1 MKTFATI
8 STLFLLPF
16 FSLAQSRLTPTQA
29 VKNVMKDVRMG
40 MSLKDFKRNHP
51 KAELDKNAS
60 SDTRIEYLEHPDNGI
75 KEITYYFMRGDNSPF
90 YEVIIEMESEDTR
103 EKVAADLFGT
113 FNHPSKDKHWV
124 IYNGKNDFL
133 TVGWIY
139 EAKVIFAGN
148 VPGNPFENDDMF
160 KVPSDFKK
168 TDMRLCK
175 NSVSEPA
182 KEDGDDDVKPIVKK
196 EKVKPREAKNEGNGT
211 ATVEDYSKAI
221 EAFLETRIK
230 LESSAD
236 SVLLLYPDAVKKPQ
250 TLDYREEYVCT
261 INNNGLK
268 RVSVMTTK
276 GDKGVV
282 YELVFEF
289 DNADSTLVAAENQLT
304 GIPKHPT
311 LDNHWVMFVGDK
323 TSEDYRL
330 VDMAWVY
337 ENKLII
343 GGNLLNSEF
352 EKEEDFKLTDEYVE
366 KWNKEVK
373 GGGKGNEPTP
383 NGNSEK
389 EARLLEQINE
399 YLESAANNFENMVG
413 EELGGNKFDSKIKYD
428 GSEKTII
435 RKNSVGTCRLEATFA
450 SSTIEDAN
458 FVYDEQFSG
467 IEKLEALAYR
477 LVKKTETGKS
487 ETGRTYVWDVQTLDD
502 VSTGMIMKLQTYKT
516 STGSFAVKLEIG
528 K

>member
-8 STLFLLPF
+8 SMLFLLPF
-16 FSLAQSRLTPTQA
+16 FSTAQSRLMPTQA

-40 MSLKDFKRNHP
+40 MSLKDFKRSHP

-60 SDTRIEYLEHPDNGI
+60 SDTRIEWLEHPDDGI

-103 EKVAADLFGT
+103 EKVAADIFGT
-113 FNHPSKDKHWV
+113 FNHPAKEKHWV

-175 NSVSEPA
+175 NSNSKPA
-182 KEDGDDDVKPIVKK
+182 KEDDDDVQPIVKK
-196 EKVKPREAKNEGNGT
+196 EEVKPDDSKNEGNGT
-211 ATVEDYSKAI
+211 ATVEDYGKAI

-230 LESSAD
+230 LELAAD
-236 SVLLLYPDAVKKPQ
+236 SVLILYPDAVKKPQ

-289 DNADSTLVAAENQLT
+289 DNADSTLAATEGQLT

-383 NGNSEK
+383 NGNPEK
-389 EARLLEQINE
+389 EESITNQIN
-399 YLESAANNFENMVG
+399 AFVDNADTDFEKLKG
-413 EELGGNKFDSKIKYD
+413 TELGNNKFDSQIRYE
-428 GSEKTII
+428 GAEKTIL
-435 RKNSVGTCRLEATFA
+435 RKNTNGNWRLEATFA
-450 SSTIEDAN
+450 PTSFEDAN
-458 FVYDEQFSG
+458 AIYNEQRAT
-467 IEKLEALAYR
+467 ITKLEGLTHR
-477 LVKKTETGKS
+477 LVKKTETGGT
-487 ETGRTYVWDVQTLDD
+487 TGRAIVWDVQTLDD
-502 VSTGMIMKLQTYKT
+502 VSTGVIMKLQTYKT